1 MTEDRW
7 DICANYKQLATLA
20 RKLGLGYSKLDKWMR
35 ETNLGYVM
43 SERTLG
49 WQTSHRI
56 DSQLVCD
63 ARWIMP
69 WLVRV
74 TQIVLWYI
82 LNKDQYFS
90 RDFRALLLTNECIK
104 SMSRSIAQYT
114 AHVGIML

>member
-1 MTEDRW
+1 MTEYRW

-20 RKLGLGYSKLDKWMR
+20 RKLGLSYSTLDKWMR
-35 ETNLGYVM
+35 ETNLGYSM

-49 WQTSHRI
+49 LQTSHRI

-74 TQIVLWYI
+74 TQRVLWCI
-82 LNKDQYFS
+82 LNKDHSTLVVILEHYYWRMS
-90 RDFRALLLTNECIK
+90 VLKACLAALRSTLL
-104 SMSRSIAQYT
+104 
-114 AHVGIML
+114 MLG